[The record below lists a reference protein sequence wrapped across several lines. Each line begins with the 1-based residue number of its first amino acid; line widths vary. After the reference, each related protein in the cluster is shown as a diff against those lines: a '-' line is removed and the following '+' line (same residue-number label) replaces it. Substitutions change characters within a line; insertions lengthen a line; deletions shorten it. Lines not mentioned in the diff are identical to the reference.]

1 MLMVYEGQ
9 SITLAF
15 YGNSGATGR
24 TDRNVYF
31 TLADTANDADYI
43 PASYNG
49 QSSYYSAGLYAFSV
63 TIKVLFDDVVEGL
76 ENFTVV
82 QWDEVNGER
91 VGYEEIQV
99 QIIDTTGAVAFF
111 DVNGNGAAEHLEV
124 SALHASDTSREF
136 QFAVAETGWE
146 RANYDQIIQALQSAE
161 PAQKEA
167 LSEQLSELARS
178 DKSAFRQALQETV
191 PDVSSTMQ
199 QLMRDIL
206 YEENILPEVLD
217 AAAIRHT
224 FELLMDGMGYLGPYG
239 FIFEQLA
246 DAANRLPNEDLDL
259 SGLQARLRAID
270 EVRSNTLLDLID
282 NEDALADSIK
292 LDETQPFNVAR
303 RESTD
308 NVPFLKSGSVTLQY
322 AEAGTRSVVS
332 RDTATLGT
340 AENDIFVLGLLNGG
354 AVVHGGDGVDT
365 FLISASVDDF
375 DFVGT
380 AGAQGLLVSSAG
392 AVLLDGVE
400 RLTFTD
406 GSLAIDVGEGQNA
419 GSTFRLYQA
428 AFDRVP
434 DQLGLS
440 FWIDVMDRGF
450 SLQDMA
456 QAFVLSDEFTTAY
469 GANLSD
475 SQFVSQLYENVLGR
489 AGDPAGVEFWNTVLS
504 NGAASRAQVLAGFS
518 ESTENIV
525 GVAATIEDGFAYG

>member
-1 MLMVYEGQ
+1 M
-9 SITLAF
+9 
-15 YGNSGATGR
+15 
-24 TDRNVYF
+24 
-31 TLADTANDADYI
+31 
-43 PASYNG
+43 
-49 QSSYYSAGLYAFSV
+49 
-63 TIKVLFDDVVEGL
+63 
-76 ENFTVV
+76 
-82 QWDEVNGER
+82 
-91 VGYEEIQV
+91 
-99 QIIDTTGAVAFF
+99 
-111 DVNGNGAAEHLEV
+111 
-124 SALHASDTSREF
+124 
-136 QFAVAETGWE
+136 
-146 RANYDQIIQALQSAE
+146 
-161 PAQKEA
+161 
-167 LSEQLSELARS
+167 
-178 DKSAFRQALQETV
+178 
-191 PDVSSTMQ
+191 
-199 QLMRDIL
+199 
-206 YEENILPEVLD
+206 
-217 AAAIRHT
+217 
-224 FELLMDGMGYLGPYG
+224 
-239 FIFEQLA
+239 
-246 DAANRLPNEDLDL
+246 
-259 SGLQARLRAID
+259 
-270 EVRSNTLLDLID
+270 
-282 NEDALADSIK
+282 
-292 LDETQPFNVAR
+292 
-303 RESTD
+303 
-308 NVPFLKSGSVTLQY
+308 
-322 AEAGTRSVVS
+322 
-332 RDTATLGT
+332 
-340 AENDIFVLGLLNGG
+340 
-354 AVVHGGDGVDT
+354 VHGGDGVDT